1 VLKGLTV
8 AIKGLAV
15 TLKGLILALKPLAV
29 TFKGLIVALKR
40 LAVSVKG
47 LTVAVKRLVVA
58 IKRLI
63 AALKG
68 LIVTTEPLM
77 VKIEAYSPSSY
88 ALLPSGVSKVF
99 NEIFKDIITG
109 RFFLPYN
116 CSSLPCMESLALK
129 TQSLFILRP

>member
-8 AIKGLAV
+8 ALKGLAV

-29 TFKGLIVALKR
+29 TFNGLIV
-40 LAVSVKG
+40 
-47 LTVAVKRLVVA
+47 
-58 IKRLI
+58 
-63 AALKG
+63 ALKG
-68 LIVTTEPLM
+68 LIVTTEPLT